1 MNYRALLLACTA
13 LSVPLAPQT
22 TRAETV
28 AGEAD
33 AVMLGTVIITARRFE
48 ERLQDAPVAVTAV
61 GTESLGPTA
70 SETLEAAG
78 LRSPNLHFNPQ
89 GGPISIRGITSLGI
103 SGGVDRQPAVGLFV
117 DDVYLARPMG
127 YPQLTW
133 GLDRVEVVRG
143 SQALLYG
150 KNTIGGAV
158 NLVLPTPD
166 GSTGG
171 EAFVGIGSE
180 GARRAG
186 VSWQTPIGGDFA
198 LGVSLART
206 QADGYIANGANGRKV
221 ADTDA
226 ASARF
231 VLAGTFANGTRMRL
245 SADYGRDGSDGGL
258 FYAPLAEARAFRSD
272 HDYDAVNKVTTGGLA
287 LRFDHDFGGVELT
300 SITGW
305 RGHDMDSWLDGDF
318 SPMAYL
324 VQGQTERQRQFSQ
337 EFRLASTGAQPLG
350 WRTGLFYMRE
360 SFRGTQFYDYA
371 NLPRDLLSLTD
382 FDQTT
387 TTASVYGEILW
398 KPSDAWE
405 ISAGARYTHERKS
418 TVSEMASP
426 SGSNMFG
433 MPGRAEGRMSYT
445 NLSPELS
452 VTHRFDAQSLAYAKL
467 SRGFKSGGIS
477 PYIEAN
483 GSANRY
489 DPEETTTVELGW
501 RTGAADGAW
510 TLAATAFYTEWK
522 DQQAVVYT
530 SPVTRVYRNAA
541 AATSKGF
548 EIEAS
553 ARLHPEWHLSAAYG
567 FTDARYDDFVD
578 TVMGQDHSGNPMPF
592 APKHSVS
599 LGLNWARDLES
610 GNRLTAGLDYTYRAS
625 HSFTPDNSFRQAGV
639 HLLDARIGI
648 EGERWSASLFAK
660 NLTDERYL
668 RNYFNMG
675 GTDLGVAAPGRTVGL
690 LVSTKF

>member
-1 MNYRALLLACTA
+1 MNCRALLLACTA
-13 LSVPLAPQT
+13 LSVPLAPPVA
-22 TRAETV
+22 RAEDLPD
-28 AGEAD
+28 GG
-33 AVMLGTVIITARRFE
+33 AVVVLDPIIITARRFQ
-48 ERLQDAPVAVTAV
+48 ERLQDAPVAVTAI
-61 GTESLGPTA
+61 EAEDLGPA
-70 SETLEAAG
+70 GADTLEAAA

-158 NLVLPTPD
+158 NLVLPTAD
-166 GSTGG
+166 GSRGG
-171 EAFVGIGSE
+171 EAFVGAGSE
-180 GARRAG
+180 GAHRAG
-186 VSWQTPIGGDFA
+186 LSWQTPLGDDFA
-198 LGVSLART
+198 LRASLAWSG
-206 QADGYIANGANGRKV
+206 ADGYIRNRADGRTV

-231 VLAGTFANGTRMRL
+231 VLSGTFDNGTRMRL

-258 FYAPLAEARAFRSD
+258 WYAPLAEAYDFSAN
-272 HDYDAVNKVTTGGLA
+272 HDYVATNTVTTGGMA
-287 LRFDHDFGGVELT
+287 LRLDHDFGWAELT

-318 SPMAYL
+318 SPMSYL
-324 VQGQTERQRQFSQ
+324 VQGQTEHQRQFSQ
-337 EFRLASTGAQPLG
+337 EFRLASTGDTPIG

-371 NLPRDLLSLTD
+371 SLPRDLLSLTD

-387 TTASVYGEILW
+387 TTASAYGEIIW
-398 KPSDAWE
+398 KPSAQWE
-405 ISAGARYTHERKS
+405 VSAGARYTHERKS
-418 TVSEMASP
+418 TTSEMASP

-433 MPGRAEGRMSYT
+433 MPGRAEGSMSYS

-452 VTHRFDAQSLAYAKL
+452 VIRRFDDQTIAYAKL

-477 PYIEAN
+477 PYIEAD

-489 DPEETTTVELGW
+489 EPEETTTLELGW
-501 RTGAADGAW
+501 RSGAADGSW
-510 TLAATAFYTEWK
+510 TLGATAFYTDWQ

-548 EIEAS
+548 EVEAT
-553 ARLHPEWHLSAAYG
+553 ARLHPEWTVSLGYG

-599 LGLNWARDLES
+599 LGVDWGRDLAD
-610 GNRLTAGLDYTYRAS
+610 GKRLTAGLDYTFRSS
-625 HSFTPDNSFRQAGV
+625 HSFTPDNSFRQDAV

-648 EGERWSASLFAK
+648 EGESWGASFYAK

-675 GTDLGVAAPGRTVGL
+675 GADYGVAAPGRTVGVL
-690 LVSTKF
+690 LSTKF

>member
-13 LSVPLAPQT
+13 LSVPLAPQAVL
-22 TRAETV
+22 AEE
-28 AGEAD
+28 GD
-33 AVMLGTVIITARRFE
+33 AVLLDTVVVTARRFE
-48 ERLQDAPVAVTAV
+48 ERLQDAPVAVTAI
-61 GTESLGPTA
+61 GAADLGPA
-70 SETLEAAG
+70 GSETLEAAA

-171 EAFVGIGSE
+171 EAFL

-186 VSWQTPIGGDFA
+186 LSWQTPLGENFA
-198 LGVSLART
+198 LGASLAWSGAEGYIRNR
-206 QADGYIANGANGRKV
+206 ADGRTVG
-221 ADTDA
+221 DTDA

-231 VLAGTFANGTRMRL
+231 VLSGTFDNGTRMRL
-245 SADYGRDGSDGGL
+245 SADYGRDASDGGL
-258 FYAPLAEARAFRSD
+258 WYAPLAEAYDFTSN
-272 HDYDAVNKVTTGGLA
+272 HDYVATNKVTTGGIA

-318 SPMAYL
+318 SPAAML

-337 EFRLASTGAQPLG
+337 EFRLASTGDAPLG

-360 SFRGTQFYDYA
+360 DFRGTQFYDYA
-371 NLPRDLLSLTD
+371 NLPRNLLSLTD

-387 TTASVYGEILW
+387 TTASAYGEVIW
-398 KPSDAWE
+398 KPSALWE

-433 MPGRAEGRMSYT
+433 MPGRAAGSISYS

-452 VTHRFDAQSLAYAKL
+452 VTRRFNDRTLAYAKL

-483 GSANRY
+483 GTANRY
-489 DPEETTTVELGW
+489 DPEQTTTLELGW

-510 TLAATAFYTEWK
+510 TLGATAFYTDWK

-548 EIEAS
+548 EIEAT
-553 ARLHPEWHLSAAYG
+553 ARLHPEWQVALGYG

-578 TVMGQDHSGNPMPF
+578 TVMGQNHSGNPMPF
-592 APKHSVS
+592 APKHSAS
-599 LGLNWARDLES
+599 ISLNWGRDLAN
-610 GNRLTAGLDYTYRAS
+610 GNRLTAGLDYTFRSS
-625 HSFTPDNSFRQAGV
+625 HSFTPDNAFRQGAV

-648 EGERWSASLFAK
+648 EGERWSASLYAK
-660 NLTDERYL
+660 NLTDDRYL

-675 GTDLGVAAPGRTVGL
+675 GTGYGVAAPGRTVGIL
-690 LVSTKF
+690 LSAKF